1 MKTLPISPV
10 SDIVDRNCTK
20 CKLHRAADS
29 VCEPGYG
36 AAPATVM
43 VVGKMPNSERY
54 QSSLQEDLRRAGIS
68 DSVKIFWS
76 SALKCRN
83 FEANASNTDIK
94 TCRSYLEQEIAAVK
108 PKFILT
114 MGNEALLSVTGHSGI
129 MKWRGKP
136 LQMHG
141 AVVMPTI
148 SPSAVLAR
156 PQNRPGYEADLK
168 LFSSLVRGVDPAG
181 KVDPIDYVIVDTPRK
196 LRALAADLELASL
209 VAFDIET
216 NIVPLQEYDLNARI
230 ISISG
235 TYIVDEEVKGFAIP
249 LYHPESNFRTR
260 WRVVVRFITQ
270 YLAKV
275 PKRVAHNGKFDC
287 RWLMK
292 FSGIKI
298 WNTFD
303 TMLGT
308 HLLNENV
315 LKGLKPQAQMRLG
328 VGAWGVDTAN
338 LLNMPIAEVLEYNFL
353 DTYYDYL
360 IYLQIVDELK
370 KQPRLARLYTFL
382 YKPANRDLILT
393 ESRGMWLDTERLRK
407 RLPEKRYELD
417 VVESAISEWLPD
429 RESDDWPTDSR
440 GRPIEPNFNPSNFC
454 RWFLFD
460 WLKLP
465 VLARGK
471 EKDDGSPGAPSL
483 AADVLSVMMEDPNHH
498 PVIDLMAKRS
508 GLQKDLSF
516 FESYAR
522 LYDENQRMR
531 TSFKLAGTVTGR
543 LASGKEDAS
552 KFVGSAGKIKGFNA
566 QQVPR
571 DPFVRGVIGSTPGW
585 TWVEAD
591 YSQIELRI
599 AAHCARERTMIR
611 MYNAGADIHMET
623 TMAVTGLP
631 RQKIT
636 KELRKKIGKP
646 VNFGFLYGM
655 GWMKFIYTAFNNY
668 GVRFTEQEARAYR
681 SAYFR
686 LFPDLLTWHERQR
699 MLVRVNGRVQSP
711 IGRVRHL
718 PDIESPEQGVR
729 AEAERQA
736 INSPV
741 QGLASDMA
749 VLSMIRINEQL
760 RQRGLDDSA
769 HCLGLIHDA
778 TNWEVRDDRV
788 KEVLPIIKDGME
800 DMADLKRKFGL
811 TISLPIIADLKV
823 GRHWGDSMELTPEQV
838 YDYPGLEKIAQYS
851 H

>member
-1 MKTLPISPV
+1 LSGRDLDFYEVGTC
-10 SDIVDRNCTK
+10 DK
-20 CKLHRAADS
+20 CKLHRGADT
-29 VCEPGYG
+29 VCERGFGSTP
-36 AAPATVM
+36 AAVM
-43 VVGKMPNSERY
+43 VVGKMPNSDRY
-54 QSSLQEDLRRAGIS
+54 QTMLREDLRRAGLSGSI
-68 DSVKIFWS
+68 KIFWS

-94 TCRSYLEQEIAAVK
+94 TCRQYLQREIQAVQ

-129 MKWRGKP
+129 MKWRGRP

-168 LFSSLVRGVDPAG
+168 LFCSLVHGADPEGVVVPVDFTTIDSPA
-181 KVDPIDYVIVDTPRK
+181 KIK
-196 LRALAADLELASL
+196 ELAEDLDDADLL
-209 VAFDIET
+209 VFDIET
-216 NIVPLQEYDLNARI
+216 NIVPLQEYDPRARI
-230 ISISG
+230 ISLSG
-235 TYIVDEEVKGFAIP
+235 TYIVDGQVRGFALP
-249 LYHPESNFRTR
+249 LYHPESPFETR
-260 WRVVVRFITQ
+260 WRAAVRFI
-270 YLAKV
+270 V
-275 PKRVAHNGKFDC
+275 PHMARVKKRIAHNGKFDC
-287 RWLMK
+287 RWLSR
-292 FSGIKI
+292 FSGVEI

-328 VGAWGVDTAN
+328 VSPWGVDTAN
-338 LLNMPIAEVLEYNFL
+338 LLSMPLRQVLEYNFL

-370 KQPRLARLYTFL
+370 KQPRLARLYSFL
-382 YKPANRDLILT
+382 YKPANRDLIKT
-393 ESRGMWLDTERLRK
+393 EGRGMWLDVDRLK
-407 RLPEKRYELD
+407 DRLPEARHRLD
-417 VVESAISEWLPD
+417 TIEAALSEWLPERD
-429 RESDDWPTDSR
+429 SIAWPTDSK
-440 GRPIEPNFNPSNFC
+440 GRPLEPNFNPSNFC
-454 RWFLFD
+454 RWFLFT
-460 WLKLP
+460 WLELP

-483 AADVLSVMMEDPNHH
+483 AADVLSLMIENPNHH
-498 PVIDLMAKRS
+498 PVIDLMAKRA

-516 FESYAR
+516 LESYAQ

-543 LASGKEDAS
+543 LSSGKEDSS
-552 KFVGSAGKIKGFNA
+552 KFVGSASKIKGFNA

-571 DPFVRGVIGSTPGW
+571 DPFIRGVIGSTPGW

-599 AAHCARERTMIR
+599 AAFCANERTMIR
-611 MYNAGADIHMET
+611 MYNEGADIHMET
-623 TMAVTGLP
+623 TIAVTGLP
-631 RQKIT
+631 RHKVT
-636 KELRKKIGKP
+636 KEIRKKVGKP

-681 SAYFR
+681 EAYFR
-686 LFPDLLTWHERQR
+686 LFPDLLAWHDRQR
-699 MLVRVNGRVQSP
+699 RLVRANGRVQSA

-749 VLSMIRINEQL
+749 VLSMIHINEQL
-760 RQRGLDDSA
+760 REQGLDDAA
-769 HCLGLIHDA
+769 HCLGLVHDA
-778 TNWEVRDDRV
+778 TNWEIRDDKV
-788 KEVLPIIKDGME
+788 AQVLPIIKDGME
-800 DMADLKRKFGL
+800 DMSYLRRKFAL
-811 TISLPIIADLKV
+811 NMTLPIIADLKV
-823 GRHWGDSMELTPEQV
+823 GRHWGDSLELTPEQV
-838 YDYPGLEKIAQYS
+838 YDYPGLEKIEEYNIAY
-851 H
+851 

>member
-1 MKTLPISPV
+1 MSGRSLDFYEVGTCQ
-10 SDIVDRNCTK
+10 R
-20 CKLHRAADS
+20 CKLHRGADT
-29 VCEPGYG
+29 VCERGFG
-36 AAPATVM
+36 ATPADVM
-43 VVGKMPNSERY
+43 IVGKMPNSDRY
-54 QSSLQEDLRRAGIS
+54 QAALSSDLRTAGLPS
-68 DSVKIFWS
+68 DVRIFWS

-83 FEANASNTDIK
+83 FDANASNTDIK
-94 TCRSYLEQEIAAVK
+94 ACRFFLEQEIAAVK
-108 PKFILT
+108 PKYILT
-114 MGNEALLSVTGHSGI
+114 MGNEALLAVTGHSGI

-136 LQMHG
+136 LELHG

-168 LFSSLVRGVDPAG
+168 LFSSLVHGVNPQG
-181 KVDPIDYVIVDTPRK
+181 KVIPIDFTTIDSPAK
-196 LRALAADLELASL
+196 LKELAEDLSVADLL
-209 VAFDIET
+209 VFDIET
-216 NIVPLQEYDLNARI
+216 NIVPLQEYDPSARI
-230 ISISG
+230 ISLSG
-235 TYIVDEEVKGFAIP
+235 TYICHGQVRGFAIP
-249 LYHPESNFRTR
+249 LYHPESPFRTR
-260 WRVVVRFITQ
+260 WRAVVRFIVK
-270 YLAKV
+270 YMMK
-275 PKRVAHNGKFDC
+275 PKKRIAHNGKFDC
-287 RWLMK
+287 RWLSR
-292 FSGIKI
+292 FSDIQI

-328 VGAWGVDTAN
+328 VAPWGIDTAN
-338 LLNMPIAEVLEYNFL
+338 LLAMPLKEVLEYNFL

-360 IYLQIVDELK
+360 IYLQIVEELK
-370 KQPRLARLYTFL
+370 KQPRLARIYTFL
-382 YKPANRDLILT
+382 YKPANRDLIKT
-393 ESRGMWLDTERLRK
+393 EGRGMWLDVERLRE
-407 RLPEKRYELD
+407 RLPQKRYELD
-417 VVESAISEWLPD
+417 VVESALSEWLPE
-429 RESDDWPTDSR
+429 RSSSSWPTDAR
-440 GRPIEPNFNPSNFC
+440 GRPLEPNFNPSNFC

-460 WLKLP
+460 WLNLP

-471 EKDDGSPGAPSL
+471 EKDDGSLGAPSL
-483 AADVLSVMMEDPNHH
+483 AADVLALMIEDPNHH
-498 PVIDLMAKRS
+498 PVVDLMAKRA

-516 FESYAR
+516 LQAYSE
-522 LYDENQRMR
+522 LYDEDQRMR

-543 LASGKEDAS
+543 LSSGKEDSS
-552 KFVGSAGKIKGFNA
+552 KFVGSASKLKGFNA

-611 MYNAGADIHMET
+611 MYNEGADIHMET
-623 TMAVTGLP
+623 AMAVTGLP
-631 RQKIT
+631 KRRVT
-636 KELRKKIGKP
+636 KEIRKKVGKP

-655 GWMKFIYTAFNNY
+655 QWEKFIYTAFNNY
-668 GVRFTEQEARAYR
+668 GVRFTEQQARAYR

-699 MLVRVNGRVQSP
+699 NLVRTNGRVQSG

-718 PDIESPEQGVR
+718 PDIESPEYKIR

-749 VLSMIRINEQL
+749 VLSMIRINSEL
-760 RQRGLDDSA
+760 EARGLDDAA
-769 HCLGLIHDA
+769 HCLGLVHDA
-778 TNWEVRDDRV
+778 TNWEVRDDKV

-800 DMADLKRKFGL
+800 DMNDLRKKFGL
-811 TISLPIIADLKV
+811 TLTVPIIADLKV
-823 GRHWGDSMELTPEQV
+823 GRHWGDSIELTPDQV
-838 YDYPGLEKIAQYS
+838 YEYPGLAKIEEYNIAY
-851 H
+851 

>member
-1 MKTLPISPV
+1 VIEFLH
-10 SDIVDRNCTK
+10 DCTK
-20 CKLHRAADS
+20 CKLHRAAET
-29 VCEPGYG
+29 VCEGGHG
-36 AAPATVM
+36 ATPATVM
-43 VVGKMPNSERY
+43 VVGKMPNSDRY
-54 QSSLQEDLRRAGIS
+54 QSMLQHELRNAGLNLIHT
-68 DSVKIFWS
+68 KIYWA

-83 FEANASNTDIK
+83 FEANASNGDIK
-94 TCRSYLEQEIAAVK
+94 ACREYLEREIAAVK
-108 PKFILT
+108 PEFILT
-114 MGNEALLSVTGHSGI
+114 LGNEALLAVTGHSGI
-129 MKWRGKP
+129 MKWRGKT
-136 LQMHG
+136 LEAYG
-141 AVVMPTI
+141 AKVLPTI

-168 LFSSLVRGVDPAG
+168 LFVSLVKGISTDTLTPISFT
-181 KVDPIDYVIVDTPRK
+181 PIDLPSK
-196 LRALAADLELASL
+196 LKRLVTDLEKASL
-209 VAFDIET
+209 ICFDIET

-230 ISISG
+230 ISLSG
-235 TYIVDEEVKGFAIP
+235 TYVVDDEVRGFALP
-249 LYHPESNFRTR
+249 LYHPQSPFRTR
-260 WRVVVRFITQ
+260 WRLVVKFITP
-270 YLAKV
+270 YIAEV
-275 PKRVAHNGKFDC
+275 PKRIAHNGKFDC

-292 FSGIKI
+292 FSGVKI

-328 VGAWGVDTAN
+328 VSPWGVDTAN
-338 LLNMPIAEVLEYNFL
+338 LLSMPISQVLEYNFL

-360 IYLQIVDELK
+360 IYLQIIEELK
-370 KQPRLARLYTFL
+370 EQPRLARI
-382 YKPANRDLILT
+382 YKFEYQTANRDLILS
-393 ESRGMWLDTERLRK
+393 ESRGMWLDVDRLK
-407 RLPEKRYELD
+407 DRLPKKRFELQTI
-417 VVESAISEWLPD
+417 EEAISEWLPPKD
-429 RESDDWPTDSR
+429 SDEWPTDSK
-440 GRPIEPNFNPSNFC
+440 GRALEKNFNPSNFC

-471 EKDDGSPGAPSL
+471 EKDDGSLGAPSL
-483 AADVLSVMMEDPNHH
+483 AADVLSVMMEDPGHH
-498 PVIDLMAKRS
+498 PVIELMAKRA
-508 GLQKDLSF
+508 GTQKDLSF
-516 FESYAR
+516 LESYDR
-522 LYDENQRMR
+522 LYDADQRMR

-543 LASGKEDAS
+543 LSSGKEDAS
-552 KFVGSAGKIKGFNA
+552 KFVGSASKIKGFNA

-571 DPFVRGVIGSTPGW
+571 DPFIRGVIGSTPGW

-599 AAHCARERTMIR
+599 AAFCANERTMIQ
-611 MYNAGADIHMET
+611 MYNNGADIHMET

-631 RQKIT
+631 RKKIT

-655 GWMKFIYTAFNNY
+655 GWTKFIYTAFNNY

-681 SAYFR
+681 EAYFR
-686 LFPDLLTWHERQR
+686 LFPGLLSWHDRQR
-699 MLVRVNGRVQSP
+699 RLVRVNGRVQSP

-749 VLSMIRINEQL
+749 VLSMVRINNRL
-760 RQRGLDDSA
+760 RERGLDDAA

-778 TNWEVRDDRV
+778 TNWEVRDDKV

-800 DMADLKRKFGL
+800 DMADLRKKFGL
-811 TISLPIIADLKV
+811 NLPLPIIADLKV
-823 GRHWGDSMELTPEQV
+823 GRHWGDSIELIPDQV
-838 YDYPGLEKIAQYS
+838 YDYPGLEKVAEYNIAY
-851 H
+851 